1 MEHHPNPSI
10 SPLWESAMR
19 DPEYDRVRSLTDEEI
34 IAECA
39 QSRVQVVRELANRY
53 DVAVEKLEEVSDAQ
67 PS

>member
-1 MEHHPNPSI
+1 
-10 SPLWESAMR
+10 MR